1 MSEPSEQTDAAP
13 PRPAPSRRTVLA
25 GAAGTAMATSLAV
38 AGLAGCA
45 GDGGD
50 GGSAGPG
57 GSSASPR
64 STSSLRAGAGPLATT
79 ADIPV
84 GTGRVFPAARV
95 VVVRTADDEFL
106 AYSATCTHQAC
117 AITVLS
123 AQKLRCPCHGSTFDT
138 ADGAVLSG
146 PAPRPLP
153 RREIV
158 VEGDEIRLA

>member
-1 MSEPSEQTDAAP
+1 M
-13 PRPAPSRRTVLA
+13 LA
-25 GAAGTAMATSLAV
+25 GAAGTAMATLAVAGPV

-57 GSSASPR
+57 GSGASPT
-64 STSSLRAGAGPLATT
+64 STGSLRAGAGPLATT

-95 VVVRTADDEFL
+95 VVIRPAEDEFL
-106 AYSATCTHQAC
+106 AYSSVCTHQAC
-117 AITVLS
+117 AITVLT